1 MRILRDIQA
10 QRRSDLQTLTES
22 CVFAAKAVVAT
33 VLVVLLYRGLGKG
46 SAMWAAVSAVL
57 VLQPRFQHSLAASVI
72 RVIANLLGAGI
83 GVVVSLAIPDRLE
96 AVLISLVMIILAC
109 EWLRLDAGVRS
120 ACASV
125 LIVTMA
131 PGSLVERGEE
141 RALAVC
147 IGCGVALLLQV
158 VLYGISRRRRPKA
171 APGEPQLI
179 RNGDE

>member
-10 QRRSDLQTLTES
+10 QRQSDLQTWAES
-22 CVFAAKAVVAT
+22 CAYAAKAVVAT
-33 VLVVLLYRGLGKG
+33 VLVVVLYRGLGKG

-57 VLQPRFQHSLAASVI
+57 VLQPRFQHSLAASAI

-83 GVVVSLAIPDRLE
+83 GVAVSLAIPDRLE
-96 AVLISLVMIILAC
+96 AVLISLVLIVLAC

-158 VLYGISRRRRPKA
+158 VLYGITRRRIKA
-171 APGEPQLI
+171 AAGEARPVS
-179 RNGDE
+179 NGDE